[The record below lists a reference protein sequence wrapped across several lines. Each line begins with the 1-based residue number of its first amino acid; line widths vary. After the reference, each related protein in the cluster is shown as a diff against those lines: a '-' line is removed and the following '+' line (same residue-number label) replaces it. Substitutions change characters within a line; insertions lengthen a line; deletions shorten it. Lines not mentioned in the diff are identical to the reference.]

1 MADLQTLIDRQEIT
15 DLVSRLGL
23 WIDEK
28 RFDQTDDLFTDDI
41 SVRTLGG
48 EAQGVERVAAQAAR
62 NHTTDTQHVITNVLV
77 DLDGDRATAGAN
89 LVVTFNEPRRT
100 LGERY
105 RFEAVRE
112 PVGWRLSAIA
122 VEAVWRR

>member
-15 DLVSRLGL
+15 DLTSRLGRWL
-23 WIDEK
+23 DEK
-28 RFDQTDDLFTDDI
+28 RFSQTEDLFTADVT
-41 SVRTLGG
+41 VRTAGG
-48 EAQGVERVAAQAAR
+48 EAQGAERVAAQAAR

-77 DLDGDRATAGAN
+77 DLDGDRATAVAN

-105 RFEAVRE
+105 RFEAARTAE
-112 PVGWRLSAIA
+112 GWRLSR
-122 VEAVWRR
+122 VEIKPVWEA

>member
-28 RFDQTDDLFTDDI
+28 RFDQTDHLFTDDI
-41 SVRTLGG
+41 SVRTPGG

-62 NHTTDTQHVITNVLV
+62 NHTTETQHVITNVLV

-100 LGERY
+100 IGERY
-105 RFEAVRE
+105 RFEATRT
-112 PVGWRLSAIA
+112 PDGWRLSR
-122 VEAVWRR
+122 VEIKPVWKA